1 MRHLLSAKFLS
12 AVCLIL
18 AVTVFVIYKKAS
30 APRPDAV
37 NGTYYNRCCGNI
49 VLRDGSLFYKGGRY
63 PYDLERMKFGLT
75 AYVRGSFTEEVIRPS
90 GDGASLIFF
99 SSKGQCGFK
108 TAVRGFERSLHE

>member
-1 MRHLLSAKFLS
+1 MLRQHRVERRLAILQRRSLS
-12 AVCLIL
+12 
-18 AVTVFVIYKKAS
+18 
-30 APRPDAV
+30 V
-37 NGTYYNRCCGNI
+37 N
-49 VLRDGSLFYKGGRY
+49 
-63 PYDLERMKFGLT
+63 LEKMKFGLT